1 MRDCPNSAIRELL
14 PDLINDRLSARE
26 RAEVHAH
33 LNTCADCR
41 AELQLLERVR
51 ASVQRTPV
59 DVARIAAAVP
69 AYKRSRWRTLS
80 TSPLLRAAAVLV
92 IALGAAL
99 LLRRDDVQLVE
110 SVPVIPGDSAPTV
123 VAAPPPAPT
132 TPVRPPRNGSVAS
145 SELAMGEMFEDL
157 TDAELEALL
166 QSMGSIEA
174 VTPVETEVVA
184 PAVNR
189 EGV

>member
-1 MRDCPNSAIRELL
+1 MRDCPNAAMRELL
-14 PDLINDRLSARE
+14 PDLINDRLTAHE
-26 RAEVHAH
+26 RADVHAH

-59 DVARIAAAVP
+59 DVARIVAAVP
-69 AYKRSRWRTLS
+69 AYKKSRWHTVAA
-80 TSPLLRAAAVLV
+80 SPLLRAAAVIV
-92 IALGAAL
+92 IALGGAL
-99 LLRRDDVQLVE
+99 LLRQDDAQVVD
-110 SVPVIPGDSAPTV
+110 SVPVTPSDTTPTV
-123 VAAPPPAPT
+123 VATQPTPTAPAPT
-132 TPVRPPRNGSVAS
+132 QRNGAATS

-157 TDAELEALL
+157 TDSELEALL
-166 QSMGSIEA
+166 QSMGTIEA
-174 VTPVETEVVA
+174 VTPVETEVVP